1 MMHTI
6 TLKFGGSTLNTVD
19 NIHRVCQII
28 ASKSVNNNCYVVV
41 SALKGSTERLIDI
54 CKTAKSSLAIADEK
68 LLSLVTEHQ
77 QLANT
82 ILNTAHARA
91 WSQEVA
97 IYIEAAQKR
106 LQNPTQTDADTAS
119 ILALG
124 EKLSAALISNNL
136 KQSGKNCNWICSE
149 SLIKTTGPILHALLD
164 DKATQ
169 QCFFALNKDYPRL
182 KITLITGFSASNKN
196 GQTTLLGRNASDYS
210 AAIVAKY
217 TGSESVELFGDT
229 AGILSADPDYVP
241 GANTIAKLSFSD
253 ALQLAQSGSGV
264 LHPRTIEPLLGTA
277 IALYLSDLGHGGS
290 TYITEHIEY
299 RAQSFIATWSP
310 VENRT
315 LSKTPDLPKH
325 LQRWQNNAPQASI
338 ISVFLANHLDAKACQ
353 NTLLQLAEKADIAV
367 LQVNHFAKYKSLAF
381 SIKRQDLERFTRI
394 AHSAIQPLHQET
406 AVAII
411 GASGNVGRKTLQ
423 LLLSEAKNLHAENG
437 TLLRIVAICNS
448 TRILW
453 CKRNEG
459 DVENLL
465 QRLNEQP
472 AQAHSAQRL
481 LKELSSQCFDKLV
494 VVDASASPD
503 IAALYEHF
511 LAQGIAIVTPN
522 KLANS
527 AGFERF
533 ENLKQLAN
541 KQSTPYLYETTVAA
555 ALPIIRPLLDLRR
568 AGDKPIR
575 IEAVLSG
582 TIAYVLD
589 RIQDNIPFTQAIDE
603 AVAKGFAEPDPLQDL
618 SGEDV
623 ARKILILLRTCGV
636 DIERAQIQLTPLQ
649 SGNAEGLLPHDTN
662 LHWQEKVFSTKQ
674 TGKRLCYVASFIDA
688 QVTVA
693 LQEVDALSPF
703 FRLRG
708 TENAVVYQSDIYH
721 DTPLTISGP
730 GAGIHVTSAGVF
742 TDVVAAAE
750 SLSRRAGIS
759 ALAA

>member
-1 MMHTI
+1 MRTI
-6 TLKFGGSTLNTVD
+6 TLKFGGSTLNTAD

-28 ASKSVNNNCYVVV
+28 LSRSANNNCYVVV

-54 CKTAKSSLAIADEK
+54 CKAAKASFDIANEK
-68 LLSLVTEHQ
+68 LLALVAEHQ

-82 ILNTAHARA
+82 LLNIAHARA
-91 WSQEVA
+91 WNQEVS
-97 IYIEAAQKR
+97 IYIEVSQRR
-106 LQNPTQTDADTAS
+106 LQKPVQTDADIAS

-124 EKLSAALISNNL
+124 EKLSAALISQTL
-136 KQSGKNCNWICSE
+136 KQEGKNCNWLCSE
-149 SLIKTTGPILHALLD
+149 SLIKTTGLILHARLD

-169 QCFFALNKDYPRL
+169 QCFSALHKEYPRL
-182 KITLITGFSASNKN
+182 KITLITGFSASNKKA
-196 GQTTLLGRNASDYS
+196 QTTLLGRNASDYS
-210 AAIVAKY
+210 ATIVAKY
-217 TGSESVELFGDT
+217 TSSESVELFGDT

-264 LHPRTIEPLLGTA
+264 LHPRTIEPLVGTA
-277 IALYLSDLGHGGS
+277 IALRLSDIGHAGS
-290 TYITEHIEY
+290 TLVSEHIEQ

-310 VENRT
+310 VETRA
-315 LSKTPDLPKH
+315 LSKTPALPKH
-325 LQRWQNNAPQASI
+325 LQRWQNNAPHASVT
-338 ISVFLANHLDAKACQ
+338 SVFLADHLDAKACQ
-353 NTLLQLAEKADIAV
+353 KTLLQLAEKSDIEV
-367 LQVNHFAKYKSLAF
+367 LQASHFAKYKSLAF
-381 SIKRQDLERFTRI
+381 SIKREDLERFTRL
-394 AHSAIQPLHQET
+394 AHSILQPLHQET

-411 GASGNVGRKTLQ
+411 GANGNVGRKTLQ

-437 TLLRIVAICNS
+437 TLLRIVAVCNS

-465 QRLNEQP
+465 QRLSEQP
-472 AQAHSAQRL
+472 AQNHSAQRL
-481 LKELSSQCFDKLV
+481 LKELSGQCFDKLV
-494 VVDASASPD
+494 VVDASASAD

-527 AGFERF
+527 AGFEHF
-533 ENLKQLAN
+533 ETLKQLAN

-555 ALPIIRPLLDLRR
+555 ALPIIRPLMDLRR

-589 RIQDNIPFTQAIDE
+589 RIQDNIRFTQAIDE
-603 AVAKGFAEPDPLQDL
+603 AVAKGYAEPDPLQDL

-636 DIERAQIQLTPLQ
+636 DIERAQIHLTPLQ
-649 SGNAEGLLPHDTN
+649 SGDAQGVLPKNTN
-662 LHWQEKVFSTKQ
+662 QYWQEKVAIAKQ
-674 TGKRLCYVASFIDA
+674 AGKRLCYVASFIDS

-693 LQEVDALSPF
+693 LQEVDVLSPF

-708 TENAVVYQSDIYH
+708 TENALIYQSTIYN

>member
-1 MMHTI
+1 MRTI
-6 TLKFGGSTLNTVD
+6 TLKFGGSTLNSHE
-19 NIHRVCQII
+19 NIHRVCDII
-28 ASKSVNNNCYVVV
+28 TSKSASSDCYVVV

-54 CKTAKSSLAIADEK
+54 CKVATSSKTLAHQK
-68 LLSLVTEHQ
+68 LLTLLSDHQ
-77 QLANT
+77 QLANK
-82 ILNTAHARA
+82 ILSASHANA
-91 WSQEVA
+91 WRQAVA
-97 IYIEAAQKR
+97 VYIEAAQKCI
-106 LQNPTQTDADTAS
+106 QTRVQSNADIAS

-124 EKLSAALISNNL
+124 EKLSAALISQAL
-136 KQSGKNCNWICSE
+136 KQAGKNCNWLCSE
-149 SLIKTTGPILHALLD
+149 NLIKTTGPLLNARLD
-164 DKATQ
+164 EKATQ
-169 QCFFALNKDYPRL
+169 ACFTALQKDTPRL
-182 KITLITGFSASNKN
+182 KITVITGFCASNQK
-196 GQTTLLGRNASDYS
+196 GQTSLLGRNASDYS

-217 TGSESVELFGDT
+217 TQSESVELFGDT

-241 GANTIAKLSFSD
+241 GANPIAKLAFRD
-253 ALQLAQSGSGV
+253 ALQLSQSGSGV
-264 LHPRTIEPLLGTA
+264 LHPRTIEPLIGTT
-277 IALYLSDLGHGGS
+277 IALHLRDIGHGGS
-290 TYITEHIEY
+290 TCITEQIEH
-299 RAQSFIATWSP
+299 RAQSFIACWSP

-315 LSKTPDLPKH
+315 LSKTPALPTH
-325 LQRWQNNAPQASI
+325 LQRWQKSTPQASV
-338 ISVFLANHLDAKACQ
+338 ISVFLADHLDAKAYQ
-353 NTLLQLAEKADIAV
+353 KTLLHLAEKADIAIF
-367 LQVNHFAKYKSLAF
+367 QHSHFIKYRSLAF
-381 SIKRQDLERFTRI
+381 SIEATDLERFTRL

-453 CKRNEG
+453 CKRNERN
-459 DVENLL
+459 VEDLL
-465 QRLNEQP
+465 QRLSEQATQP
-472 AQAHSAQRL
+472 QSAERL
-481 LKELSSQCFDKLV
+481 LKELSGQCFDKLV

-503 IAALYEHF
+503 IAALYERF

-533 ENLKQLAN
+533 ENLKHLAN

-568 AGDKPIR
+568 AGDKPLR

-589 RIQDNIPFTQAIDE
+589 RIQDHIPFTQAIQE
-603 AVAKGFAEPDPLQDL
+603 AVAKGYAEPDPLQDL

-649 SGNAEGLLPHDTN
+649 SGNTDGLLPQDTN
-662 LHWQEKVFSTKQ
+662 LRWQEKVHSAKQ
-674 TGKRLCYVASFIDA
+674 AGKRLCYVASFTPT
-688 QVTVA
+688 QTTVA

-708 TENAVVYQSDIYH
+708 TENALIYQSDIYN